1 LLQSRLPLR
10 ARREERKACARP
22 QWTPVQLLAK
32 FFPIFLPQ
40 PRTIAAEGRE
50 LHLPIYPGPYSSD
63 LPQHNTTPSPHPR
76 TQPTFFLCTLSINTN
91 IFSNFA
97 AHPALLPPTLAKPI
111 AVAVAVARWSPAPH
125 LTSLQKAARRGAFPI
140 PIVTQTS
147 PSPHTRNLEQNNLHL
162 LFPLLQHPRSSIS
175 DKQGLSPRISSNP
188 PNR

>member
-1 LLQSRLPLR
+1 VPDPSG
-10 ARREERKACARP
+10 
-22 QWTPVQLLAK
+22 
-32 FFPIFLPQ
+32 PQ
-40 PRTIAAEGRE
+40 PSCLRSSFPSSSPSPGALRQRAGSCTC
-50 LHLPIYPGPYSSD
+50 LPGPYSSD
-63 LPQHNTTPSPHPR
+63 LPQHNTITTSDIPHPR

-97 AHPALLPPTLAKPI
+97 AHPASLPPTLAKPI
-111 AVAVAVARWSPAPH
+111 AVARWPPAPH

-175 DKQGLSPRISSNP
+175 AKQGLSPRISSTP
-188 PNR
+188 PNK